1 MYVYIETDGGKRV
14 ERVGDFTTCN
24 IRQSLNF
31 GVISSRK
38 PSFFQ
43 EPKNHIETKPE
54 DIKPKKPNGEK
65 ELNQK

>member
-54 DIKPKKPNGEK
+54 DI
-65 ELNQK
+65 

>member
-1 MYVYIETDGGKRV
+1 MGSLICKEMKLEKRRIIYRNGWGKMAR
-14 ERVGDFTTCN
+14 RVGDFTTCN

-54 DIKPKKPNGEK
+54 DI
-65 ELNQK
+65 